1 MVKFGWKY
9 VEYLF
14 DELSFEWLVKFII
27 LFIVKN
33 KIIVLNLINVE
44 KFKIFYFFNNGS
56 LIFLMVKIYLDYY
69 ILFKNN

>member
-14 DELSFEWLVKFII
+14 DELSFEWLVKIII

-33 KIIVLNLINVE
+33 KIIVLNLINIE

>member
-33 KIIVLNLINVE
+33 KIIVLNVINVE
-44 KFKIFYFFNNGS
+44 KFKIFYFFNKVS

-69 ILFKNN
+69 IWFKNN

>member
-44 KFKIFYFFNNGS
+44 KFKIFYFFNNVS

-69 ILFKNN
+69 ILLKK

>member
-27 LFIVKN
+27 LLIVKN

>member
-44 KFKIFYFFNNGS
+44 KFKIFYFFNNVS

>member
-33 KIIVLNLINVE
+33 KIIVLNVINVE
-44 KFKIFYFFNNGS
+44 KFKIFYFFNKVS

-69 ILFKNN
+69 I

>member
-44 KFKIFYFFNNGS
+44 KFKIFFFFNNVS

>member
-44 KFKIFYFFNNGS
+44 KFKIFYFFNNG
-56 LIFLMVKIYLDYY
+56 I
-69 ILFKNN
+69 

>member
-14 DELSFEWLVKFII
+14 DELSFEWLVKIII

-44 KFKIFYFFNNGS
+44 KFKIFYFFNNVS